1 MPNFDLTPEQ
11 VTVLV
16 GELSADVVASLF
28 YQEGELIV
36 PDEHSTA
43 VQQLIDGMEVPTA
56 LAVLKVQLKTSIDV
70 QAEAA
75 RLNYITPGTGQA
87 MTYQQ
92 KASEAA
98 GFLAATNPVASDYPL
113 LSAEVGITAADIAG
127 VAQVVSAA
135 YAQWQVIGAAIES
148 VRLGTKAVIEAA
160 ATEDAANA
168 AFRAAHWP

>member
-11 VTVLV
+11 VTVLA

-28 YQEGELIV
+28 YQGGELIV

-56 LAVLKVQLKTSIDV
+56 LADLKVQLKTSIDV
-70 QAEAA
+70 QAEEA

-98 GFLAATNPVASDYPL
+98 RFLAATNPVASDYPL
-113 LSAEVGITAADIAG
+113 LTAEVGITAADIGG

-135 YAQWQVIGAAIES
+135 YAQWQVIGAAIEN
-148 VRLGTKAVIEAA
+148 VRLGTKATIEAA

-168 AFRAAHWP
+168 AFRAVHWP